1 MSGPNKAKENI
12 DLKTVLANFALFLD
26 EDALIDSLADAY
38 NWGIAGANN
47 HEISHIL

>member
-1 MSGPNKAKENI
+1 MSGPNKKPKENI
-12 DLKTVLANFALFLD
+12 DLNTVLANFALFLD

-47 HEISHIL
+47 P